1 MIKKLRSDR
10 KVRRITRSLARL
22 YIDLTWVDSPL
33 FMREIID
40 EPSSSISHI
49 TEKLSSTDRES
60 RLWHKW
66 GFTGDAPILSNFLKD
81 FLPHK
86 TEEQF
91 AQNVHDLACKMLKK
105 GYLEHTPQSYIGS
118 RYEGEMNDVGKIS
131 ITQRNSNMVTG
142 NHLSLSQKA
151 YSLPSNDSLQFI
163 SLLLSNAMPL
173 TLVLLAVLQIL
184 EIARNLGIVDWV
196 RTFIR

>member
-10 KVRRITRSLARL
+10 EARSITRSLVRL
-22 YIDLTWVDSPL
+22 YIDLTWIDNPL
-33 FMREIID
+33 FRREIID
-40 EPSSSISHI
+40 EASSSISHV
-49 TEKLSSTDRES
+49 TEKFSSTDREG

-66 GFTGDAPILSNFLKD
+66 GFTGDAPVLSIFLKD
-81 FLPHK
+81 FLPHE

-91 AQNVHDLACKMLKK
+91 AQNVHDLACKMFKK
-105 GYLEHTPQSYIGS
+105 GYVEYTPQSYIGS

-151 YSLPSNDSLQFI
+151 YSLPSNESMQFI
-163 SLLLSNAMPL
+163 SLLLSHAMPI
-173 TLVLLAVLQIL
+173 TLVILTVLQVL
-184 EIARNLGIVDWV
+184 VIARDLGIVG
-196 RTFIR
+196 FIRGLIP

>member
-1 MIKKLRSDR
+1 MQEL
-10 KVRRITRSLARL
+10 V
-22 YIDLTWVDSPL
+22 
-33 FMREIID
+33 D

-49 TEKLSSTDRES
+49 TEKFSSTERES

-66 GFTGDAPILSNFLKD
+66 GFTGDAPVLSNFLKD

-105 GYLEHTPQSYIGS
+105 GYLEHTPRSYIGS

-131 ITQRNSNMVTG
+131 ITQRNSNTVTG

-151 YSLPSNDSLQFI
+151 YSLPSNDSMQFI
-163 SLLLSNAMPL
+163 SLLLSHAMPI
-173 TLVLLAVLQIL
+173 TLVLLTVLQVL
-184 EIARNLGIVDWV
+184 EIARNLGVVD
-196 RTFIR
+196 FIKGLIP